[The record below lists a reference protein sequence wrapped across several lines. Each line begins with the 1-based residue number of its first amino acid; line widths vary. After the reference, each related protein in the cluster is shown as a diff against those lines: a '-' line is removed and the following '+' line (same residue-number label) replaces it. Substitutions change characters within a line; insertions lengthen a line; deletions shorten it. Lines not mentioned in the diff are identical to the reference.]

1 VPRGPGRRRLPR
13 GEVDRHALSGSEK
26 VEAGGLCPSA
36 CDKGVEGIVATLG
49 VVMRERQASHA
60 SSAGDTQR
68 VLNRAVAPP
77 SLQPVLLGQILGIM
91 DQEIGASEEL
101 HVAPIAP
108 C

>member
-1 VPRGPGRRRLPR
+1 
-13 GEVDRHALSGSEK
+13 
-26 VEAGGLCPSA
+26 
-36 CDKGVEGIVATLG
+36 
-49 VVMRERQASHA
+49 MRERQASHA

-108 C
+108 VKGPFPAAKEVANGSWSRA